1 MKLWKFILAA
11 LAFLMVCTTFTNCSK
26 SDDNGGLSRSIVGTW
41 VEADNVETSTFRF
54 NSDGSFI
61 ETYEGKGDFES
72 YRGDYV
78 YNSGYNSGWLEL
90 NYDDGYRDSTP
101 VEWIDNN
108 HIILWGSEFTR
119 R

>member
-26 SDDNGGLSRSIVGTW
+26 SDDNGGSSRSIVGTW
-41 VEADNVETSTFRF
+41 VEAGYYEETFSYRF

-61 ETYEGKGDFES
+61 ETYEGKGSFES
-72 YRGDYV
+72 SRGDYV
-78 YNSGYNSGWLEL
+78 YNSGWLEL

-108 HIILWGSEFTR
+108 HILLWDSEFVR